1 MSEENKN
8 RSKDK
13 GNQKNIARKY
23 DTSPKQDH
31 NTEMAEESEFVNIQG
46 KKNKRKR
53 KQEKEVSQ
61 YRCLNRFT
69 SYLLFCL
76 LFIGAKQTSVNP
88 EYYSFSKGG
97 KAHVIIP

>member
-53 KQEKEVSQ
+53 K
-61 YRCLNRFT
+61 
-69 SYLLFCL
+69 
-76 LFIGAKQTSVNP
+76 
-88 EYYSFSKGG
+88 
-97 KAHVIIP
+97 